1 MNPMP
6 SPCAPTALA
15 LRSRGIALPVVL
27 MFILIITVAVG
38 FGARRAL
45 FGERLSGNQLDY
57 EVARQAAEAALR
69 DAERDLLMSAP
80 RAATSVSACNRPA
93 GHRPLGRYS
102 AEPGTTSNAVG
113 VEDQF
118 DGLCTRGQ
126 CQFVDHNDWQSNSY
140 WRTAPIASSNCDNFT
155 SGVPLGHFTRTLPL
169 RGVARQPEYLL
180 DYVKVTIGEDTQF
193 RMRVT
198 ARGFGQTESTQVV
211 LQTFINPGWA
221 N

>member
-1 MNPMP
+1 MNFMYAP
-6 SPCAPTALA
+6 SAPTVFAM
-15 LRSRGIALPVVL
+15 RSRGIALPVVL
-27 MFILIITVAVG
+27 MFLLIITVVVG

-69 DAERDLLMSAP
+69 DAERDLLMSQP
-80 RAATSVSACNRPA
+80 RAATSLSVCSRPT

-102 AEPGTTSNAVG
+102 AEPGAASNAVG

-126 CQFVDHNDWQSNSY
+126 CLFTDKNDWQSNSY

-155 SGVPLGHFTRTLPL
+155 SAVPLGHFTRTLPL
-169 RGVARQPEYLL
+169 LGVARQPEYLI
-180 DYVKVTIGEDTQF
+180 DYFKVTIGEDTQF

-198 ARGFGQTESTQVV
+198 ARGFGQTETTQVV